1 MEMPLGE
8 CLMNPYLA
16 DILAQPTAIRDALA
30 GFEASRLKDAA
41 ERLCMGKLDRVVIAG
56 MGTSLSGSLPAWQT
70 LVDSGIAAWCLDA
83 SELLH
88 TSPALITPRTL
99 LWLVSQSGRSAEILA
114 LLESGCRPGYVLVT
128 ANDETSPAARKAD
141 SWIPMSAGIESTVAT
156 KTYLNTLVINRLA
169 ALALAGKT
177 AEEAVR
183 QATAASEA
191 AAAYLSRWEY
201 HVDELGGRIPAVGKL
216 VVTGRGISLASAETA
231 GLILKE
237 SAKVAAQ
244 GLSSAQFRHGPLELA
259 DPTLTLLVFEGE
271 GAAIPLNR
279 KLVRDAAA
287 YGAQAFLVT
296 SGEGEGQPTIECP
309 SAEGIGL
316 PIAEILPI
324 QMLSMVLARRN
335 GFEPGAFRHSGKI
348 TGNE

>member
-1 MEMPLGE
+1 
-8 CLMNPYLA
+8 MNPYLA
-16 DILAQPTAIRDALA
+16 DILSQPAAIRDALA
-30 GFEASRLKDAA
+30 GFDVSRVADAA
-41 ERLCMGKLDRVVIAG
+41 DRLRKGTLDRVVIAG

-70 LVDSGIAAWCLDA
+70 MVDAGVAAWCLDA

-88 TSPALITPRTL
+88 TSSALITPRTL

-114 LLESGCRPGYVLVT
+114 LMDAGRRAGYVLAT
-128 ANDETSPAARKAD
+128 TNDEASPVVQNAD
-141 SWIPMSAGIESTVAT
+141 AWIPMTAGAESTVAT
-156 KTYLNTLVINRLA
+156 KTYVNTLVVNRMA
-169 ALALAGKT
+169 ALALAGQSPES
-177 AEEAVR
+177 AYRE
-183 QATAASEA
+183 ATAAAES
-191 AAAYLSRWEY
+191 AAAYLARWEFQ
-201 HVDELGGRIPAVGKL
+201 VDTLGRQIPDAAKL

-259 DPTLTLLVFEGE
+259 DPTLVLLVFEGADE
-271 GAAIPLNR
+271 AIPLNR
-279 KLVRDAAA
+279 KLVRDAADF
-287 YGAQAFLVT
+287 GARAFLVT
-296 SGEGEGQPTIECP
+296 DGGGDGLPVIQCP

-324 QMLSMVLARRN
+324 QMLSIVLARRN

-348 TGNE
+348 TTGE